1 MEEELNE
8 SIEAQP
14 IKRKY
19 NKKNKQELEEL
30 QEALEE
36 IQDAPQEE
44 EVPEEEVPKE
54 PIKRKYV
61 KKVKPPFEELPVEEQ
76 HKIEDKLYTMPKPR
90 TEKQKIQFMQMQ
102 EKQQKKWLQKRIEK
116 NEKIK
121 EMVLK
126 QIEVEKR
133 NKVLNHRKIR
143 KISNSIIDDEF
154 ATDDRQ
160 VLKKIIDQ
168 QKEKEEKEKPIDYS
182 KFF

>member
-19 NKKNKQELEEL
+19 NKKIKQQVEVE
-30 QEALEE
+30 EALED
-36 IQDAPQEE
+36 IQDTPQEE
-44 EVPEEEVPKE
+44 KEEEEEVPKE

-76 HKIEDKLYTMPKPR
+76 HKIEDKLYRMPKPR

-102 EKQQKKWLQKRIEK
+102 EKQQKKWLEKRIEK
-116 NEKIK
+116 NAKIK

-133 NKVLNHRKIR
+133 NKVLNHRKLR

-168 QKEKEEKEKPIDYS
+168 QKEKEEKEKPVDYS